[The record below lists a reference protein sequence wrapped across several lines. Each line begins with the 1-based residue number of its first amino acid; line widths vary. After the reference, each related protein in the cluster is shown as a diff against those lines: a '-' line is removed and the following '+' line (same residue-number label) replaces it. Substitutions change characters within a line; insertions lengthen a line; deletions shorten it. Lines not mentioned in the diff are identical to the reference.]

1 MKRRIGIIALVG
13 VLIAGG
19 AIVVPHLLGSGP
31 GPHRYLNGIDVRDMV
46 RDQEGTLWLATQKGL
61 YRLPPAGRPSPVTGD
76 EALRLPMSSI
86 ALEKSGRIWMG
97 TDEGLV
103 TRTPEG
109 VERIERVMVSCRPQ
123 YGGESRT
130 EYAIGPVL
138 TLEASDKWVLV
149 GTATSVAALDLATGV
164 WTVEENVFVWTWFV
178 GAVVGDL
185 RPVGQ
190 CRDIVVDADGRIW
203 VLLEDALTVFR
214 PGLGMC
220 LGTGYSVFEEGAG
233 VVSVRLN
240 RFLTQLPDSWRAD
253 HVEHET
259 PLGIGTDDTGQLVIL
274 TRDGHILRPPTI
286 PRGNPKSIIIDDF
299 PEVAYARWIADLPQ
313 PPVSFAFRAGRLAA
327 AAPCSEGSGS
337 AVYVG
342 GTGAETVTQ
351 FPLEQ
356 ARPHRIYADLTS
368 ASWWVATSDG
378 LVHLPEEST

>member
-1 MKRRIGIIALVG
+1 MKRLIGIIALVG

-19 AIVVPHLLGSGP
+19 AIIVPRLLGSGP
-31 GPHRYLNGIDVRDMV
+31 GPHRYLSGIDVRDIV

-61 YRLPPAGRPSPVTGD
+61 YRLPPEGRPSPVTGD

-103 TRTPEG
+103 TRTQDN
-109 VERIERVMVSCRPQ
+109 VERIGRVIVSTHPQ
-123 YGGESRT
+123 FGGESRT
-130 EYAIGPVL
+130 EYAIAPVL

-149 GTATSVAALDLATGV
+149 GTASSVAALDLATHT
-164 WTVEENVFVWTWFV
+164 WTVEENVFVWVCFL
-178 GAVVGDL
+178 GAVFGDM
-185 RPVGQ
+185 RPLSQ

-214 PGLGMC
+214 PGPGMC
-220 LGTGYSVFEEGAG
+220 LQTGYSVFEEGAG

-240 RFLTQLPDSWRAD
+240 RFLKELPDTWGAR
-253 HVEHET
+253 EHET
-259 PLGIGTDDTGQLVIL
+259 PLGIATDDTGQLVIL
-274 TRDGHILRPPTI
+274 TRDGHLLRPPTI
-286 PRGNPKSIIIDDF
+286 PRGNPKAVIIDEF

-313 PPVSFAFRAGRLAA
+313 PPVSFSYRAGRLAV

-342 GTGAETVTQ
+342 GTGAETVTE
-351 FPLEQ
+351 FPLEAAQ
-356 ARPHRIYADLTS
+356 PHRVYPDPGGV
-368 ASWWVATSDG
+368 SWWVATSDG
-378 LVHLPEEST
+378 LIHLP

>member
-1 MKRRIGIIALVG
+1 MKRLIGIIALVG

-31 GPHRYLNGIDVRDMV
+31 GPHRYLSGIDVRDMV
-46 RDQEGTLWLATQKGL
+46 RDAEGTLWLATQKGL

-97 TDEGLV
+97 TEEGLV
-103 TRTPEG
+103 TRTPEA

-123 YGGESRT
+123 CGGESRT
-130 EYAIGPVL
+130 EHAIGPVL
-138 TLEASDKWVLV
+138 TLEASDKWLTV
-149 GTATSVAALDLATGV
+149 GTTNSVAALDLATGG
-164 WTVEENVFVWTWFV
+164 WTVEKSVFVWVCFM
-178 GAVVGDL
+178 GAVFGDL
-185 RPVGQ
+185 RPVSP
-190 CRDIVVDADGRIW
+190 CRDIVADADGRIW

-214 PGLGMC
+214 PGPGMC
-220 LGTGYSVFEEGAG
+220 LGTGYSVLEEGAG

-240 RFLTQLPDSWRAD
+240 RFLTQLPDSWRAEQ
-253 HVEHET
+253 VEHGT

-286 PRGNPKSIIIDDF
+286 PRGNPKSIIIDEF

-313 PPVSFAFRAGRLAA
+313 PPASFAFRAGRLAV
-327 AAPCSEGSGS
+327 AAPRSEGSGS

-342 GTGAETVTQ
+342 GRGAETVTH

-356 ARPHRIYADLTS
+356 AHPHHIYPDPAG
-368 ASWWVATSDG
+368 ASWWVATSNG
-378 LVHLPEEST
+378 LVHLREE